1 MPKDVAVWDRGRI
14 LDAQESTQR
23 AVHSQHN
30 MAVVTAALAAT
41 QVSSGH
47 VKDVAMPLTITNVML
62 AGPVQTMLAPGSTVC
77 LDRIDA
83 AGVAAAVFAHRV
95 ERLHLPA
102 ATIMDLV
109 VRDDIEPEML
119 KSLTDLNVGGS
130 ACPEALRDR
139 YRSKFGV
146 SIPGGHG
153 LTEAPTAVARENPHV
168 THVAGSAG
176 FVLPQL
182 EVAIR
187 DESDAPVLPGEVG
200 EICVRPATRGERAD
214 VYRGRCSAT
223 GSTLTRAGLPCALIC
238 STPATSVTSTVK
250 DAFTWRT
257 GVVT

>member
-1 MPKDVAVWDRGRI
+1 MSQSGTAAGSSTPRSRPKG
-14 LDAQESTQR
+14 

-30 MAVVTAALAAT
+30 MAVVIAALAAT

-139 YRSKFGV
+139 DRSKFGV

-153 LTEAPTAVARENPHV
+153 LTEVPVARENPHV
-168 THVAGSAG
+168 TQVAGSAG

-182 EVAIR
+182 EV
-187 DESDAPVLPGEVG
+187 ESE
-200 EICVRPATRGERAD
+200 
-214 VYRGRCSAT
+214 
-223 GSTLTRAGLPCALIC
+223 TRA
-238 STPATSVTSTVK
+238 TPPSSQARSVRSAFAPRPEAQGPTCTGA
-250 DAFTWRT
+250 DARLLAAP
-257 GVVT
+257 